1 MSGTFD
7 IWLFGAG
14 LGLFLLGM
22 DQLERGVHALAGDS
36 FRLMLR
42 RATGHPLRSIFI
54 GLFAT
59 GLLQSS
65 SILGLMVLALVGAS
79 ILPMRN
85 AIGVILGSNV
95 GSTLTGWLVAAIG
108 FKLDLEA
115 MSLPFIAL
123 GALGVVF
130 AVAES
135 RVHSWSSVLLAMGFL
150 LLGMQ
155 NMITSADA
163 FAQGFDPGELAGK
176 PILVFFAAGILITVV
191 VRTSAATIMIALSA
205 MNAGVLDLHQA
216 AAVAIGADLGTTSTM
231 MIAAVRGIAA
241 KKQIALCH
249 VLFNTITDLLALFL
263 LLPHIDTLVGWYGIE
278 DPLFGLTAFH
288 TTFNV
293 LGVLLFYPF
302 IPRLGA
308 FLEGRFQGGEQSVAL
323 FLPKVPASEKAV
335 AFSAL
340 DDELRALYRRVLAL
354 NLRAMKLELPGG
366 LVTMPA
372 TATPSTPSDRLGQ
385 LFSARPTFGED
396 YESIKRLEGEVLDF
410 VRRLQAQKLTDN
422 ESHRVSMLLI
432 CTREAVQ
439 AAKAIKD
446 VRENLVEFRHSGN
459 AWLQEYV
466 AGYNAAVLDF
476 YRALADLMLRP
487 HHELLV
493 TDVLERLSIQ
503 EAGMHEAMKQ
513 RTYTDDLRSGLSDL
527 EFSTVLN
534 VLHEVHSANR
544 ALLRGARALVLD
556 RVPS

>member
-1 MSGTFD
+1 MSGNFD

-36 FRLMLR
+36 FRGMLR

-85 AIGVILGSNV
+85 AIGVILGSNI

-135 RVHSWSSVLLAMGFL
+135 RVHSWSSVLLALGLL

-163 FAQGFDPGELAGK
+163 FAQGFDPAALAGK
-176 PILVFFAAGILITVV
+176 PVLVFFAVGILITVV

-249 VLFNTITDLLALFL
+249 VLFNTITDVLALFL
-263 LLPHIDTLVGWYGIE
+263 LLPYIDTLVGWYGIE

-308 FLEGRFQGGEQSVAL
+308 FLERRFQGGEESVAL
-323 FLPKVPASEKAV
+323 FLSKVPASEKAV

-354 NLRAMKLELPGG
+354 NLRAMKLEVPDALAT
-366 LVTMPA
+366 VPA
-372 TATPSTPSDRLGQ
+372 AGSSSARLGA
-385 LFSARPTFGED
+385 LFGARQTFSED

-410 VRRLQAQKLTDN
+410 VRRLQAQKLTDD
-422 ESHRVSMLLI
+422 EAHRLSVLLI
-432 CTREAVQ
+432 CIREAVQ

-446 VRENLVEFRHSGN
+446 VRGNLVEFRHSGN
-459 AWLQEYV
+459 DWLQEYV

-476 YRALADLMLRP
+476 YRSLAELMLRP

-493 TDVLERLSIQ
+493 TDMLERLSMQ

-534 VLHEVHSANR
+534 VLHEVHTANR
-544 ALLRGARALVLD
+544 ALLRGARALMLD
-556 RVPS
+556 EIPG

>member
-36 FRLMLR
+36 FRGMLR

-135 RVHSWSSVLLAMGFL
+135 RVHSWSSVLLALGLL

-163 FAQGFDPGELAGK
+163 FAQGFDPAALAGK
-176 PILVFFAAGILITVV
+176 PVLVFFAAGILITVV

-249 VLFNTITDLLALFL
+249 VLFNTITDVLALFL

-302 IPRLGA
+302 IPRLGT
-308 FLEGRFQGGEQSVAL
+308 FLERRFQGGEESVAL
-323 FLPKVPASEKAV
+323 FLSKVPASEKAV

-354 NLRAMKLELPGG
+354 NLRAMKLEVPDVL
-366 LVTMPA
+366 A
-372 TATPSTPSDRLGQ
+372 TVAAAGSPSERLGE
-385 LFSARPTFGED
+385 LFGARQTFSED

-410 VRRLQAQKLTDN
+410 VRRLQSQKLTDD
-422 ESHRVSMLLI
+422 ESHRLSLLLI
-432 CTREAVQ
+432 STREAVQ

-446 VRENLVEFRHSGN
+446 VRGNLVEFRHSGN
-459 AWLQEYV
+459 DWLQEYV

-476 YRALADLMLRP
+476 YRSLAELMLRP

-493 TDVLERLSIQ
+493 TDMLERLSMQ

-534 VLHEVHSANR
+534 VLHEVHTANR
-544 ALLRGARALVLD
+544 ALLRGARALMLD
-556 RVPS
+556 EIPG

>member
-1 MSGTFD
+1 MSATSFD

-36 FRLMLR
+36 FRGMLR

-85 AIGVILGSNV
+85 AIGVIFGSNV

-135 RVHSWSSVLLAMGFL
+135 RVHSWSSVLLALGLL

-155 NMITSADA
+155 NMISSADA
-163 FAQGFDPGELAGK
+163 FAQSFDPAALVGK
-176 PILVFFAAGILITVV
+176 PVLVFFAAGILITVV

-249 VLFNTITDLLALFL
+249 VLFNTITDVLALFL
-263 LLPHIDTLVGWYGIE
+263 LLPYIDTLVDCYGIE

-308 FLEGRFQGGEQSVAL
+308 FLERRFQGGEESVAL
-323 FLPKVPASEKAV
+323 FLSKVPASEKAV
-335 AFSAL
+335 AFPAL

-354 NLRAMKLELPGG
+354 NLRAMKLEVPDGLLTAPPPG
-366 LVTMPA
+366 TPA
-372 TATPSTPSDRLGQ
+372 DRLGQ
-385 LFSARPTFGED
+385 LFSVRPTFSED

-410 VRRLQAQKLTDN
+410 VRRLQSQRLTDD
-422 ESHRVSMLLI
+422 ESHRLSMLQI

-466 AGYNAAVLDF
+466 SGYNAAVLDF
-476 YRALADLMLRP
+476 YRALAELVLKP
-487 HHELLV
+487 HHALLV
-493 TDVLERLSIQ
+493 ADTLDRLSTQ
-503 EAGMHEAMKQ
+503 EAGMHEVMKQ
-513 RTYTDDLRSGLSDL
+513 RTYTEDLRSGLSDL
-527 EFSTVLN
+527 DFSTVLN
-534 VLHEVHSANR
+534 VVHEVHTANR
-544 ALLRGARALVLD
+544 ALLRGARALILD
-556 RVPS
+556 EIPG